1 MATKKITINYWN
13 TLSRGSRERALCH
26 VFPINRSIVDM
37 LLDEKPNLKNSPFWK
52 MVWQKIR
59 IPEKGS
65 YYKTVFHGT
74 YIP

>member
-1 MATKKITINYWN
+1 MATKKMTINYWN

-26 VFPINRSIVDM
+26 VIPINRSIVDM

>member
-1 MATKKITINYWN
+1 MAKKKMTNNYWN
-13 TLSRGSRERALCH
+13 TNNSDSRENAICH